1 LEEYHDKRNN
11 LMVLTPQEIIRDS
24 LSNFKEEQAKARREE
39 VRKFLD
45 YYSGS
50 LTDQYIEGYFKSDA
64 FQEIPHYNTNIVK
77 KFVNR
82 MSKIYTIGAK
92 RNVNDRY
99 EELTIVKNARMKQME
114 RMTRLLGTCATYVMY
129 NEIDQKFDYRPIYY
143 FEPYFG
149 DNPYQPEAIVY
160 PMMHGH
166 ADISDTDELMY
177 AYWDANMHMKF
188 DDNGNVLEEI
198 EHNLGILPFVFTHRE
213 EQLDSFFVEGASD
226 LVSANEHINITM
238 TEMQLGLRFQMFGQP
253 VVTGLISDNSNVRA
267 GSDEILTLP
276 EGSNYNI
283 VSPQGNVRDVIENIK
298 WQIELVALNNH
309 LFVTFA
315 QSGGE
320 VPSGISL
327 MIKDL
332 ERHEDFIDDKELYR
346 QYEKQFYK
354 VEHALS
360 QTNNLGL
367 PEPSQF
373 KVDFSEVEYPM
384 TTQDKIMLN
393 EYKLKHNL
401 TTQAQLLAE
410 ENKDLTI
417 SDAEKIIEDNSNT
430 NQPTVVVDENQS
442 PDKD

>member
-1 LEEYHDKRNN
+1 MIK
-11 LMVLTPQEIIRDS
+11 TPEEIIKDS
-24 LSNFKEEQAKARREE
+24 LTFFKKDQSRKRREE

-50 LTDQYIEGYFKSDA
+50 LTEQYIEDYFKSDA

-77 KFVNR
+77 KFINR

-92 RNVNDRY
+92 RNVSKKY
-99 EELTIVKNARMKQME
+99 EVLTEVKNARMKQME
-114 RMTRLLGTCATYVMY
+114 RMTRLLGTVATYVMY
-129 NEIDQKFDYRPIYY
+129 NEEKEQFDYRPIYY

-149 DNPYQPEAIVY
+149 DNVYQPESIVY

-166 ADISDTDELMY
+166 ADLSDTEELQY
-177 AYWDANMHMKF
+177 AYWDSEICVKF
-188 DDNGNVLEEI
+188 DENGNILKEVK
-198 EHNLGILPFVFTHRE
+198 HNLGVLPFVFTHRE

-226 LVSANEHINITM
+226 LVSANEHVNITM

-253 VVTGLISDNSNVRA
+253 VISGLISDNNQVRA

-276 EGSNYNI
+276 EGSSYDI
-283 VSPQGNVRDVIENIK
+283 VAPQGNVQAVIENIK

-332 ERHEDFIDDKELYR
+332 ERHEDFIDDIELYR
-346 QYEKQFYK
+346 QYEHSFYQI
-354 VEHALS
+354 EHAIS
-360 QTNNLGL
+360 EINSLGL
-367 PEPSQF
+367 PEPKRF

-401 TTQAQLLAE
+401 TTEAELLAD
-410 ENKDLTI
+410 ENKDI
-417 SDAEKIIEDNSNT
+417 SVEEAEKIIEENKEKNGARQVQPVVEPEVEEEDEDNS
-430 NQPTVVVDENQS
+430 QE
-442 PDKD
+442 

>member
-1 LEEYHDKRNN
+1 
-11 LMVLTPQEIIRDS
+11 MVFTPREIIQDS
-24 LSNFKEEQAKARREE
+24 LKNFKQEQAKARREE

-50 LTDQYIEGYFKSDA
+50 LTDQYIQPYFNTDA

-92 RNVNDRY
+92 RNVNDKY
-99 EELTIVKNARMKQME
+99 LELTSVKNARMKQME

-129 NEIDQKFDYRPIYY
+129 DEMEQRFEYRPIYY

-149 DNPYQPEAIVY
+149 DNPYKPEAIVY

-166 ADISDTDELMY
+166 ADLSDTSDLMY
-177 AYWDANMHMKF
+177 AYWDKEICLKF
-188 DDNGNVLEEI
+188 DENGNVLEEI
-198 EHNLGILPFVFTHRE
+198 KHNLGVLPFVFTHRE

-276 EGSNYNI
+276 EGSSYNI
-283 VSPQGNVRDVIENIK
+283 VSPEGNVRDVIENIK

-315 QSGGE
+315 QTGGE

-346 QYEKQFYK
+346 QYENEFYK
-354 VEHALS
+354 IEYALS
-360 QTNNLGL
+360 QTNSLGL
-367 PEPSQF
+367 PDPKQF

-393 EYKLKHNL
+393 EYRLKHNL
-401 TTQAQLLAE
+401 VTEAQILAE
-410 ENKDLTI
+410 ENKDL
-417 SDAEKIIEDNSNT
+417 SLDDARAIIEQNKQV
-430 NQPTVVVDENQS
+430 NQTLVVEDVQNRN
-442 PDKD
+442 

>member
-1 LEEYHDKRNN
+1 
-11 LMVLTPQEIIRDS
+11 MVLTPQEIIKDS
-24 LSNFKEEQAKARREE
+24 LTNFKEEQAKARREE

-99 EELTIVKNARMKQME
+99 VDLSSVKNARMKQME

-129 NEIDQKFDYRPIYY
+129 DEMEERFEYRPIYY

-149 DNPYQPEAIVY
+149 DNPYRPEAIVY

-166 ADISDTDELMY
+166 ADLSDTDDLMY
-177 AYWDANMHMKF
+177 AYWDGDRHIKF
-188 DDNGNVLEEI
+188 DDNGNIIEEI
-198 EHNLGILPFVFTHRE
+198 EHNLGILPFVFSHRE

-253 VVTGLISDNSNVRA
+253 VVTGLISDNANVRA

-276 EGSNYNI
+276 EGSNYDI
-283 VSPQGNVRDVIENIK
+283 VSPEGNVRDVIENIK

-346 QYEKQFYK
+346 QYEKDFYK
-354 VEHALS
+354 VEYALS

-401 TTQAQLLAE
+401 TTQAELLAD

-417 SDAEKIIEDNSNT
+417 EDAIQVIADNKSMNEIE
-430 NQPTVVVDENQS
+430 VVDEGDSQE
-442 PDKD
+442 

>member
-1 LEEYHDKRNN
+1 
-11 LMVLTPQEIIRDS
+11 MVLTAREIIQDS
-24 LSNFKEEQAKARREE
+24 LTHFKEEQAKARREE

-50 LTDQYIEGYFKSDA
+50 LTEQYIEGYFKSDA

-92 RNVNDRY
+92 RNVNDKY
-99 EELTIVKNARMKQME
+99 LELTSVKNARMKQME
-114 RMTRLLGTCATYVMY
+114 RMTRLLGSTATYVMY
-129 NEIDQKFDYRPIYY
+129 DEMEQRFEYRPIYY

-149 DNPYQPEAIVY
+149 DNPYRPEAIVY

-166 ADISDTDELMY
+166 ADLSDTDELMY
-177 AYWDANMHMKF
+177 AYWDSELHLKF
-188 DDNGNVLEEI
+188 NENGDILEEVQ
-198 EHNLGILPFVFTHRE
+198 HNLGVLPFVFTHRE

-253 VVTGLISDNSNVRA
+253 VVTGLISDNANVRA

-276 EGSNYNI
+276 EGSSYNI

-346 QYEKQFYK
+346 QYEKDFYK
-354 VEHALS
+354 VEYALS

-367 PEPSQF
+367 PEVSQF
-373 KVDFSEVEYPM
+373 NVDFSEVEYPM

-401 TTQAQLLAE
+401 TTEAQILAE

-417 SDAEKIIEDNSNT
+417 EDANRIIEENASI
-430 NQPTVVVDENQS
+430 NQPLVVEDANNRKE
-442 PDKD
+442 

>member
-1 LEEYHDKRNN
+1 
-11 LMVLTPQEIIRDS
+11 MVLTAKEIIQDS
-24 LSNFKEEQAKARREE
+24 LTNFKKEQSKARREE

-50 LTDQYIEGYFKSDA
+50 LTEQYIESFFKSDA

-77 KFVNR
+77 KFINR

-92 RNVNDRY
+92 RNVSKKY
-99 EELTIVKNARMKQME
+99 EDLTIVKNARMKQME
-114 RMTRLLGTCATYVMY
+114 RMTRLLGSCATYVMY
-129 NEIDQKFDYRPIYY
+129 DVMEEKFEYRPIYY

-149 DNPYQPEAIVY
+149 DNPYKPEAIVY

-166 ADISDTDELMY
+166 ADINDTDELMY
-177 AYWDANMHMKF
+177 AYWDSEIHMKF
-188 DDNGNVLEEI
+188 DENGNVLEEVQ
-198 EHNLGILPFVFTHRE
+198 HNLGVLPFVFTHRE

-253 VVTGLISDNSNVRA
+253 VVTGLISDNSNVRG

-276 EGSNYNI
+276 EGTNYDI
-283 VSPQGNVRDVIENIK
+283 VSPEGNVRDVIENIK

-346 QYEKQFYK
+346 QYEHDFYK
-354 VEHALS
+354 VEYALS
-360 QTNNLGL
+360 QMNSLGL
-367 PEPSQF
+367 PDPKKF

-401 TTQAQLLAE
+401 VTQPQLLAA
-410 ENKDLTI
+410 ENKDLSI
-417 SDAEKIIEDNSNT
+417 EDAQRIIEENKQVNLS
-430 NQPTVVVDENQS
+430 QVVVDES
-442 PDKD
+442 PSRDS

>member
-1 LEEYHDKRNN
+1 
-11 LMVLTPQEIIRDS
+11 MVLTAREIIQDS
-24 LSNFKEEQAKARREE
+24 LTHFKEEQAKARREE

-92 RNVNDRY
+92 RNVSDRY
-99 EELTIVKNARMKQME
+99 SDLTIVKNARMKQME

-129 NEIDQKFDYRPIYY
+129 DEEEQRFEYRPIYY

-149 DNPYQPEAIVY
+149 NNPYKPESIVY
-160 PMMHGH
+160 PMMQGH
-166 ADISDTDELMY
+166 ADISDTEELMY
-177 AYWDANMHMKF
+177 AYWDKEIHIKF
-188 DDNGNVLEEI
+188 NENGDILEEI
-198 EHNLGILPFVFTHRE
+198 QHNLGVLPFVFSHRE

-276 EGSNYNI
+276 EGSSYNI
-283 VSPQGNVRDVIENIK
+283 VSPEGNVRDVIENIK

-346 QYEKQFYK
+346 QYEKDFYK
-354 VEHALS
+354 VEYALS

-410 ENKDLTI
+410 ENKDLSIT
-417 SDAEKIIEDNSNT
+417 DAEQIIEANKSKNELEI
-430 NQPTVVVDENQS
+430 VDEAENRNA
-442 PDKD
+442 D

>member
-1 LEEYHDKRNN
+1 
-11 LMVLTPQEIIRDS
+11 MVLTAKEIIQDS
-24 LSNFKEEQAKARREE
+24 LTNFKEEQAKARREE

-92 RNVNDRY
+92 RNVSDRY
-99 EELTIVKNARMKQME
+99 EQLTSVKNARMKQME
-114 RMTRLLGTCATYVMY
+114 RMTRLLGTTATYVMY
-129 NEIDQKFDYRPIYY
+129 DEEQERFEYRPIYY

-149 DNPYQPEAIVY
+149 DNPYKPEAIVY

-166 ADISDTDELMY
+166 ADISDTNDLMY
-177 AYWDANMHMKF
+177 AYWDKEIHIKF

-198 EHNLGILPFVFTHRE
+198 QHNLGVLPFVFTHRE

-253 VVTGLISDNSNVRA
+253 VVTGLISDNANVRA

-276 EGSNYNI
+276 EGSNYQI
-283 VSPQGNVRDVIENIK
+283 VSPEGNVRDVIENIK

-346 QYEKQFYK
+346 QYENDFYK
-354 VEHALS
+354 VEYALS
-360 QTNNLGL
+360 QMNSLGL
-367 PEPSQF
+367 PEITQF

-401 TTQAQLLAE
+401 TTQAQLLAD
-410 ENKDLTI
+410 ENKDL
-417 SDAEKIIEDNSNT
+417 SVEDAAKVIESNMQI
-430 NQPTVVVDENQS
+430 NQPIMVADEDTNKS
-442 PDKD
+442 

>member
-1 LEEYHDKRNN
+1 
-11 LMVLTPQEIIRDS
+11 MVLTAKEIIQDS
-24 LSNFKEEQAKARREE
+24 LTNFKEEQAKARREE
-39 VRKFLD
+39 VIKFLD

-92 RNVNDRY
+92 RNVSDKY
-99 EELTIVKNARMKQME
+99 DELTTVKNARMKQME
-114 RMTRLLGTCATYVMY
+114 RMTRLLGTTATYVMY
-129 NEIDQKFDYRPIYY
+129 DEEQQRFEYRPIYY

-149 DNPYQPEAIVY
+149 DNPYRPEAIVY

-166 ADISDTDELMY
+166 ADISDTNDLMY
-177 AYWDANMHMKF
+177 AYWDKEIHIKF
-188 DDNGNVLEEI
+188 DENSNIIEEV
-198 EHNLGILPFVFTHRE
+198 EHNLGVLPFVFTHRE

-253 VVTGLISDNSNVRA
+253 VVTGLVSDNANVRA

-346 QYEKQFYK
+346 QYENNFYK
-354 VEHALS
+354 VEYALS
-360 QTNNLGL
+360 QMNNLGL
-367 PEPSQF
+367 PEISEF

-417 SDAEKIIEDNSNT
+417 NDAIQVIADNQSM
-430 NQPTVVVDENQS
+430 NQPVEVNNENQDES
-442 PDKD
+442 

>member
-1 LEEYHDKRNN
+1 
-11 LMVLTPQEIIRDS
+11 MVLTAREIIQDS
-24 LSNFKEEQAKARREE
+24 LTNFKEEQAKARREE

-50 LTDQYIEGYFKSDA
+50 LTEQYIEGYFKSDA

-92 RNVNDRY
+92 RNVSDRY
-99 EELTIVKNARMKQME
+99 LDLTSVKNARMKQME
-114 RMTRLLGTCATYVMY
+114 RMTRLLGSTATYVMY
-129 NEIDQKFDYRPIYY
+129 DELEERFEYRPIYY

-149 DNPYQPEAIVY
+149 DNPYRPEAIVY

-166 ADISDTDELMY
+166 ADLSDTDELMY
-177 AYWDANMHMKF
+177 AYWDSELHLKF
-188 DDNGNVLEEI
+188 NENGDILEEVQ
-198 EHNLGILPFVFTHRE
+198 HNLGVLPFVFTHRE

-283 VSPQGNVRDVIENIK
+283 VSPEGRVLDVIENIK

-346 QYEKQFYK
+346 QYEKDFYR
-354 VEHALS
+354 VEYALS
-360 QTNNLGL
+360 QINNLGL
-367 PEPSQF
+367 PEVSQF

-410 ENKDLTI
+410 ENKDL
-417 SDAEKIIEDNSNT
+417 SVEDARQIIEANKSINGAE
-430 NQPTVVVDENQS
+430 VVNESETTTED
-442 PDKD
+442 

>member
-1 LEEYHDKRNN
+1 
-11 LMVLTPQEIIRDS
+11 MVLTAQEIIQDS
-24 LSNFKEEQAKARREE
+24 LTNFKEEQAKARRQE

-64 FQEIPHYNTNIVK
+64 FQEIPHYNTIIVT

-92 RNVNDRY
+92 RNVSDSY
-99 EELTIVKNARMKQME
+99 SDLTVVKNARMKQME

-129 NEIDQKFDYRPIYY
+129 DEMEERFEYRPIYY

-149 DNPYQPEAIVY
+149 DNPYKPEAIVY

-166 ADISDTDELMY
+166 ADLSDTKELMY
-177 AYWDANMHMKF
+177 AYWDKDTHIKF
-188 DDNGNVLEEI
+188 DDNGNILEEI
-198 EHNLGILPFVFTHRE
+198 VHNLGVLPFVFTHRE

-253 VVTGLISDNSNVRA
+253 VVTGLISDNANVRA

-276 EGSNYNI
+276 EGSTYNI
-283 VSPQGNVRDVIENIK
+283 VSPEGNVEAVIENIK

-346 QYEKQFYK
+346 QYEKEFYK
-354 VEHALS
+354 VEYALS

-367 PEPSQF
+367 PEVSQF

-410 ENKDLTI
+410 ENKDLSI
-417 SDAEKIIEDNSNT
+417 DDAEQIIEANKSINEVEIVDDN
-430 NQPTVVVDENQS
+430 PTRD
-442 PDKD
+442 

>member
-1 LEEYHDKRNN
+1 
-11 LMVLTPQEIIRDS
+11 MVLTAKEIIQDS
-24 LSNFKEEQAKARREE
+24 LTNFKKEQSKARREE

-50 LTDQYIEGYFKSDA
+50 LTEQYIESFFKSDA

-77 KFVNR
+77 KFINR

-92 RNVNDRY
+92 RNVSKKY
-99 EELTIVKNARMKQME
+99 EDLTIVKNARMKQME
-114 RMTRLLGTCATYVMY
+114 RMTRLLGSCATYVMY
-129 NEIDQKFDYRPIYY
+129 DVMEEKFEYRPIYY

-149 DNPYQPEAIVY
+149 DNPYKPEAIVY

-166 ADISDTDELMY
+166 ADINDTDELMY
-177 AYWDANMHMKF
+177 AYWDSEIHMKF
-188 DDNGNVLEEI
+188 DENGNVLEEVQ
-198 EHNLGILPFVFTHRE
+198 HNLGVLPFVFTHRE

-253 VVTGLISDNSNVRA
+253 VVTGIISDNSNVRG

-276 EGSNYNI
+276 EGTNYDI
-283 VSPQGNVRDVIENIK
+283 VSPEGNVRDVIENIK

-346 QYEKQFYK
+346 QYEHDFYK
-354 VEHALS
+354 VEYALS
-360 QTNNLGL
+360 EMNSLGL
-367 PEPSQF
+367 PDPKRF

-401 TTQAQLLAE
+401 VTQPQLLAA
-410 ENKDLTI
+410 ENKDLSI
-417 SDAEKIIEDNSNT
+417 EDAQRIIEENKQVNLS
-430 NQPTVVVDENQS
+430 QVVVDES
-442 PDKD
+442 PSRDS

>member
-1 LEEYHDKRNN
+1 
-11 LMVLTPQEIIRDS
+11 MVLTAREIIQDS
-24 LSNFKEEQAKARREE
+24 LTNFKEEQAKARREE

-50 LTDQYIEGYFKSDA
+50 LTEQYIENYFKSDA

-92 RNVNDRY
+92 RNVNAKYDD
-99 EELTIVKNARMKQME
+99 LTSVKNARMKQME
-114 RMTRLLGTCATYVMY
+114 RMTRLLGSTATYVMFDTVD
-129 NEIDQKFDYRPIYY
+129 EKFDYRPIYY

-149 DNPYQPEAIVY
+149 DNPYKPEAIVY

-166 ADISDTDELMY
+166 ADLSDTDELMY
-177 AYWDANMHMKF
+177 AYWDKDTHIKF
-188 DDNGNVLEEI
+188 DDNGNILEEI
-198 EHNLGILPFVFTHRE
+198 EHNLGVLPFVFSHRE

-253 VVTGLISDNSNVRA
+253 VVTGIISDNSNVRG

-276 EGSNYNI
+276 EGTNYDI
-283 VSPQGNVRDVIENIK
+283 VSPEGNVRDVIENIK
-298 WQIELVALNNH
+298 WQIELVAQNNH

-346 QYEKQFYK
+346 QYEHDFYR
-354 VEHALS
+354 VEYALS
-360 QTNNLGL
+360 EMNSLGL
-367 PEPSQF
+367 PDPKRF

-401 TTQAQLLAE
+401 VTQPQLLAA
-410 ENKDLTI
+410 ENKDLSI
-417 SDAEKIIEDNSNT
+417 EDASRIIEENKQVNLE
-430 NQPTVVVDENQS
+430 QVVVDES
-442 PDKD
+442 PSRDSQ

>member
-1 LEEYHDKRNN
+1 
-11 LMVLTPQEIIRDS
+11 MVLTAREIIQDS
-24 LSNFKEEQAKARREE
+24 LTNFKEEQAKARREE

-50 LTDQYIEGYFKSDA
+50 LTEQYIEGYFKSDA

-92 RNVNDRY
+92 RNVSDRY
-99 EELTIVKNARMKQME
+99 SDLTSVKNARMKQME
-114 RMTRLLGTCATYVMY
+114 RMTRLLGSTATYVMY
-129 NEIDQKFDYRPIYY
+129 DELEERFEYRPIYY

-149 DNPYQPEAIVY
+149 DNPYRPEAIVY

-166 ADISDTDELMY
+166 ADLSDTDELMY
-177 AYWDANMHMKF
+177 AYWDSELHLKF
-188 DDNGNVLEEI
+188 NENGDILEEVQ
-198 EHNLGILPFVFTHRE
+198 HNLGVLPFVFTHRE

-346 QYEKQFYK
+346 QYEKDFYR
-354 VEHALS
+354 VEYALS
-360 QTNNLGL
+360 QINNLGL
-367 PEPSQF
+367 PEVSQF

-401 TTQAQLLAE
+401 TTEAQLLAE
-410 ENKDLTI
+410 DNKDL
-417 SDAEKIIEDNSNT
+417 SVDDAKQIIEENKSVNQTLVVEDESNS
-430 NQPTVVVDENQS
+430 QE
-442 PDKD
+442 

>member
-1 LEEYHDKRNN
+1 
-11 LMVLTPQEIIRDS
+11 MVLTAREIIQDS
-24 LSNFKEEQAKARREE
+24 LTNFKEEQAKARREE

-50 LTDQYIEGYFKSDA
+50 LTEQYIEGYFKSDA

-92 RNVNDRY
+92 RNVSDRY

-177 AYWDANMHMKF
+177 AYWDRNMHMKF
-188 DDNGNVLEEI
+188 DDNGNILEEI
-198 EHNLGILPFVFTHRE
+198 EHNLGVLPFVFTHRE

-346 QYEKQFYK
+346 QYEKEFYK
-354 VEHALS
+354 VEYALS
-360 QTNNLGL
+360 QTNSLGL
-367 PEPSQF
+367 PDPKQF

-393 EYKLKHNL
+393 EYKLKYNL

-410 ENKDLTI
+410 ENKDLSI
-417 SDAEKIIEDNSNT
+417 KDAERIIEDNANR
-430 NQPTVVVDENQS
+430 NQPTVVEFE
-442 PDKD
+442 K

>member
-1 LEEYHDKRNN
+1 
-11 LMVLTPQEIIRDS
+11 MILTPEEIIKNS
-24 LSNFKEEQAKARREE
+24 LSNFKKEQSKARREE
-39 VRKFLD
+39 VRKSLD

-50 LTDQYIEGYFKSDA
+50 LTEQYIEPYFKSDA

-77 KFVNR
+77 KFINR

-92 RNVNDRY
+92 RNVSKKY
-99 EELTIVKNARMKQME
+99 EELTEVKNARMKQME
-114 RMTRLLGTCATYVMY
+114 RMTRLLGTCATYVMF
-129 NEIDQKFDYRPIYY
+129 NEEKQEFDYRPIYY

-149 DNPYQPEAIVY
+149 DNVYKPEAIVY

-166 ADISDTDELMY
+166 ADISDTQELQY
-177 AYWDANMHMKF
+177 AYWDSQICVKF
-188 DDNGNVLEEI
+188 DENGNILEEVK
-198 EHNLGILPFVFTHRE
+198 HNLGILPFVFTHRE

-226 LVSANEHINITM
+226 LVSANEHVNITM

-253 VVTGLISDNSNVRA
+253 VISGLITDNNQVRV
-267 GSDEILTLP
+267 GSDEILSLP
-276 EGSNYNI
+276 EGSSYNI
-283 VSPQGNVRDVIENIK
+283 VSPQGSVESVIENIK

-332 ERHEDFIDDKELYR
+332 ERHEDFIDDKEIYR
-346 QYEKQFYK
+346 QYEHDFYK
-354 VEHALS
+354 VEYAIS
-360 QTNNLGL
+360 QFNDLGL
-367 PEPSQF
+367 PDPKRF

-401 TTQAQLLAE
+401 VTEAQLLAE
-410 ENKDLTI
+410 ENKDI
-417 SDAEKIIEDNSNT
+417 SVEEAEKIIEENKEKNGSRQVQQPINPLQEVEEDEDNSK
-430 NQPTVVVDENQS
+430 E
-442 PDKD
+442 

>member
-1 LEEYHDKRNN
+1 
-11 LMVLTPQEIIRDS
+11 MVLTAREIIQDS
-24 LSNFKEEQAKARREE
+24 LTNFKEEQAKARREE

-50 LTDQYIEGYFKSDA
+50 LTEQYIEGYFKSDA

-99 EELTIVKNARMKQME
+99 LDLTVVKNARMKQME

-129 NEIDQKFDYRPIYY
+129 DEVEQRFEYRPIYY

-149 DNPYQPEAIVY
+149 DNPYRPEAIVY

-166 ADISDTDELMY
+166 ADLSDTTELMY
-177 AYWDANMHMKF
+177 AYWDKDTHMKF
-188 DDNGNVLEEI
+188 DDNGNILEEI
-198 EHNLGILPFVFTHRE
+198 EHNLGVLPFVFTHRE

-253 VVTGLISDNSNVRA
+253 VVTGLISDNANVRA

-276 EGSNYNI
+276 EGSTYDI
-283 VSPQGNVRDVIENIK
+283 VSPEGNVEAVIENIK

-346 QYEKQFYK
+346 QYEKDFYR
-354 VEHALS
+354 VEYALS
-360 QTNNLGL
+360 QVNNLGL
-367 PEPSQF
+367 PEVSQF
-373 KVDFSEVEYPM
+373 KVDFAEVEYPM

-401 TTQAQLLAE
+401 TTEAQLLAE
-410 ENKDLTI
+410 ENKDL
-417 SDAEKIIEDNSNT
+417 SVDDATQIIEENKSVNQTLVVEDESNS
-430 NQPTVVVDENQS
+430 QE
-442 PDKD
+442 

>member
-1 LEEYHDKRNN
+1 
-11 LMVLTPQEIIRDS
+11 MVLTPQEIIKDS
-24 LSNFKEEQAKARREE
+24 LTNFKEEQAKARREE

-92 RNVNDRY
+92 RNVNDKY
-99 EELTIVKNARMKQME
+99 VDLSSVKNARMKQME

-129 NEIDQKFDYRPIYY
+129 DEMEERFEYRPIYY

-149 DNPYQPEAIVY
+149 DNPYKPQAIVY

-166 ADISDTDELMY
+166 ADLSDTNDLMY
-177 AYWDANMHMKF
+177 AYWDSEIHMKF
-188 DDNGNVLEEI
+188 DDNGNIIEEI
-198 EHNLGILPFVFTHRE
+198 QHNLGVLPFVFTHRE

-253 VVTGLISDNSNVRA
+253 VVTGLISDNANVRA

-276 EGSNYNI
+276 EGSNYDI
-283 VSPQGNVRDVIENIK
+283 VCPEGNVRDVIENIK

-346 QYEKQFYK
+346 QYEKDFYK
-354 VEHALS
+354 VEYALS

-401 TTQAQLLAE
+401 TTQAELLAD

-417 SDAEKIIEDNSNT
+417 EDAIQVIADNKSMNEIE
-430 NQPTVVVDENQS
+430 VVDEGDSQE
-442 PDKD
+442 

>member
-1 LEEYHDKRNN
+1 
-11 LMVLTPQEIIRDS
+11 MVLTAREIIQDS
-24 LSNFKEEQAKARREE
+24 LTHFKEEQAKARREE

-50 LTDQYIEGYFKSDA
+50 LTEQYIEGYFKSDA

-92 RNVNDRY
+92 RNVNDKY
-99 EELTIVKNARMKQME
+99 LELTSVKNARMKQME
-114 RMTRLLGTCATYVMY
+114 RMTRLLGSTATYVMY
-129 NEIDQKFDYRPIYY
+129 DEMEQRFEYRPIYY

-149 DNPYQPEAIVY
+149 DNPYKPEAIVY

-166 ADISDTDELMY
+166 ADLSDTNELMY
-177 AYWDANMHMKF
+177 AYWDSELHLKF
-188 DDNGNVLEEI
+188 NENGDILEEVQ
-198 EHNLGILPFVFTHRE
+198 HNLGVLPFVFTHRE

-276 EGSNYNI
+276 EGSTYDI
-283 VSPQGNVRDVIENIK
+283 VSPEGNVEAVIENIK

-346 QYEKQFYK
+346 QYEKDFYK
-354 VEHALS
+354 VEYALS
-360 QTNNLGL
+360 QINNLGL
-367 PEPSQF
+367 PEVSQF

-384 TTQDKIMLN
+384 TPQDKIMLN

-410 ENKDLTI
+410 ENKDLTVA
-417 SDAEKIIEDNSNT
+417 DAEQIIAANKLVNEVEVVEDDS
-430 NQPTVVVDENQS
+430 QDSDES
-442 PDKD
+442 

>member
-1 LEEYHDKRNN
+1 
-11 LMVLTPQEIIRDS
+11 MVLTAREIIQDS
-24 LSNFKEEQAKARREE
+24 LTHFKEEQAKARREE

-50 LTDQYIEGYFKSDA
+50 LTEQYIEGYFKSDA

-92 RNVNDRY
+92 RNVNDKY
-99 EELTIVKNARMKQME
+99 LELTSVKNARMKQME
-114 RMTRLLGTCATYVMY
+114 RMTRLLGSTATYVMY
-129 NEIDQKFDYRPIYY
+129 DEMEQRFEYRPIYY

-149 DNPYQPEAIVY
+149 DNPYRPEAIVY

-166 ADISDTDELMY
+166 ADLSDTDELMY
-177 AYWDANMHMKF
+177 AYWDSELHLKF
-188 DDNGNVLEEI
+188 NENGDILEEVQ
-198 EHNLGILPFVFTHRE
+198 HNLGVLPFVFTHRE

-253 VVTGLISDNSNVRA
+253 VVTGLISDNANVRA

-276 EGSNYNI
+276 EGSSYNI

-346 QYEKQFYK
+346 QYEKDFYR
-354 VEHALS
+354 VEYALS

-367 PEPSQF
+367 PEVSQF
-373 KVDFSEVEYPM
+373 NVDFSEVEYPM

-401 TTQAQLLAE
+401 TTEAQILAE

-417 SDAEKIIEDNSNT
+417 EDANRIIEENASI
-430 NQPTVVVDENQS
+430 NQPLVVEDANNRKE
-442 PDKD
+442 

>member
-1 LEEYHDKRNN
+1 
-11 LMVLTPQEIIRDS
+11 MILTPEEIIKNS
-24 LSNFKEEQAKARREE
+24 LSNFKKEQSKARREE
-39 VRKFLD
+39 VRKSLD

-50 LTDQYIEGYFKSDA
+50 LTEQYIEPYFKSDA

-77 KFVNR
+77 KFINR

-92 RNVNDRY
+92 RNVSKKY
-99 EELTIVKNARMKQME
+99 EELTEVKNARMKQME
-114 RMTRLLGTCATYVMY
+114 RMTRLLGTCATYVMF
-129 NEIDQKFDYRPIYY
+129 NEEKQEFDYRPIYY

-149 DNPYQPEAIVY
+149 DNVYKPEAIVY

-166 ADISDTDELMY
+166 ADISDTQELQY
-177 AYWDANMHMKF
+177 AYWDSQICVKF
-188 DDNGNVLEEI
+188 DENGNILEEVN
-198 EHNLGILPFVFTHRE
+198 HNLGILPFVFTHRE

-226 LVSANEHINITM
+226 LVSANEHVNITM

-253 VVTGLISDNSNVRA
+253 VISGLITDNNQVRV
-267 GSDEILTLP
+267 GSDEILSLP
-276 EGSNYNI
+276 EGSSYNI
-283 VSPQGNVRDVIENIK
+283 VSPQGSVESVIENIK

-332 ERHEDFIDDKELYR
+332 ERHEDFIDDKEIYR
-346 QYEKQFYK
+346 QYEHDFYK
-354 VEHALS
+354 VEYAIS
-360 QTNNLGL
+360 QFNDLGL
-367 PEPSQF
+367 PDPKRF

-401 TTQAQLLAE
+401 VTEAQLLAE
-410 ENKDLTI
+410 ENKDI
-417 SDAEKIIEDNSNT
+417 SVEEAEKIIEENKEKNGSRQVQQPINPLQEVEEDEDNSK
-430 NQPTVVVDENQS
+430 E
-442 PDKD
+442 

>member
-1 LEEYHDKRNN
+1 
-11 LMVLTPQEIIRDS
+11 MVLTPQEIIKDS
-24 LSNFKEEQAKARREE
+24 LTNFKEEQAKARREE

-92 RNVNDRY
+92 RNVNDKY
-99 EELTIVKNARMKQME
+99 VELSSVKNARMKQME

-129 NEIDQKFDYRPIYY
+129 DEMEERFEYRPIYY

-149 DNPYQPEAIVY
+149 DNPYRPQAIVY

-166 ADISDTDELMY
+166 ADLSDTDDLMY
-177 AYWDANMHMKF
+177 AYWDSELHIKF
-188 DDNGNVLEEI
+188 DDNGNIIEEI
-198 EHNLGILPFVFTHRE
+198 QHNLGVLPFVFSHRE

-253 VVTGLISDNSNVRA
+253 VVTGLISDNANVRA

-276 EGSNYNI
+276 EGSNYDI
-283 VSPQGNVRDVIENIK
+283 VSPEGNVRDVIENIK

-346 QYEKQFYK
+346 QYEKDFYK
-354 VEHALS
+354 VEYALS

-401 TTQAQLLAE
+401 TTQAELLAD
-410 ENKDLTI
+410 ENRDLTI
-417 SDAEKIIEDNSNT
+417 EDAIQVIADNKSMNEVEIVEDDSQ
-430 NQPTVVVDENQS
+430 NQQQS
-442 PDKD
+442 

>member
-1 LEEYHDKRNN
+1 
-11 LMVLTPQEIIRDS
+11 MVLTAREIIQDS
-24 LSNFKEEQAKARREE
+24 LTHFKEEQAKARREE

-50 LTDQYIEGYFKSDA
+50 LTEQYIEGYFKSDA

-99 EELTIVKNARMKQME
+99 LDLTVVKNARMKQME
-114 RMTRLLGTCATYVMY
+114 RMTRLLGSTATYVMY
-129 NEIDQKFDYRPIYY
+129 DELEERFEYRPIYY

-149 DNPYQPEAIVY
+149 DNPYKPEAIVY

-166 ADISDTDELMY
+166 ADLSDTDELMY
-177 AYWDANMHMKF
+177 AYWDSELHLKF
-188 DDNGNVLEEI
+188 NENGDILEEVQ
-198 EHNLGILPFVFTHRE
+198 HNLGVLPFVFTHRE

-253 VVTGLISDNSNVRA
+253 VVTGLISDNANVRA

-346 QYEKQFYK
+346 QYEKEFYK
-354 VEHALS
+354 VEYALS
-360 QTNNLGL
+360 QVNNLGL
-367 PEPSQF
+367 PEVSQF
-373 KVDFSEVEYPM
+373 GVDFAEVEYPM

-401 TTQAQLLAE
+401 TTEAKILAE

-417 SDAEKIIEDNSNT
+417 EDANRIIEENASI
-430 NQPTVVVDENQS
+430 NQPLVVEDANNRKE
-442 PDKD
+442 

>member
-1 LEEYHDKRNN
+1 
-11 LMVLTPQEIIRDS
+11 MVLTAREIIQDS
-24 LSNFKEEQAKARREE
+24 LTNFKEEQAKARREE
-39 VRKFLD
+39 VRKSLD

-50 LTDQYIEGYFKSDA
+50 LTEQYIEGYFKSDA

-82 MSKIYTIGAK
+82 MSSIYTIGAK
-92 RNVNDRY
+92 RNVNDKY
-99 EELTIVKNARMKQME
+99 IDLTVVKNARMKQME
-114 RMTRLLGTCATYVMY
+114 RMTRLLGSTATYVMY
-129 NEIDQKFDYRPIYY
+129 DEIEQRFDYRPIYY

-149 DNPYQPEAIVY
+149 DNPYKPEAIVY

-166 ADISDTDELMY
+166 ADLSDTNELMY
-177 AYWDANMHMKF
+177 AYWDSELHLKF
-188 DDNGNVLEEI
+188 NENGDILEEVQ
-198 EHNLGILPFVFTHRE
+198 HNLGVLPFVFTHRE

-253 VVTGLISDNSNVRA
+253 VVTGIISDNANVRA

-276 EGSNYNI
+276 EGSTYDI
-283 VSPQGNVRDVIENIK
+283 VSPEGNVEAVIENIK

-332 ERHEDFIDDKELYR
+332 ERHEDFMDDKELYR
-346 QYEKQFYK
+346 QYEKEFYK
-354 VEHALS
+354 VEYALS

-367 PEPSQF
+367 PEPSNF
-373 KVDFSEVEYPM
+373 KVDFAEVEYPM

-401 TTQAQLLAE
+401 TTQAELLAE
-410 ENKDLTI
+410 ENKDL
-417 SDAEKIIEDNSNT
+417 SIEDARRIIQENKSINET
-430 NQPTVVVDENQS
+430 EVVEDDSQDSDES
-442 PDKD
+442 

>member
-1 LEEYHDKRNN
+1 
-11 LMVLTPQEIIRDS
+11 MVLTAREIIQDS
-24 LSNFKEEQAKARREE
+24 LTNFKEEQAKARREE
-39 VRKFLD
+39 VRKSLD

-50 LTDQYIEGYFKSDA
+50 LTEQYIEGYFKSDA

-82 MSKIYTIGAK
+82 MSSIYTIGAK
-92 RNVNDRY
+92 RNVNDKY
-99 EELTIVKNARMKQME
+99 IDLTVVKNARMKQME
-114 RMTRLLGTCATYVMY
+114 RMTRLLGSTATYVMY
-129 NEIDQKFDYRPIYY
+129 DEVEQRFDYRPIYY

-149 DNPYQPEAIVY
+149 DNPYRPEAIVY

-166 ADISDTDELMY
+166 ADLSDTNELMY
-177 AYWDANMHMKF
+177 AYWDSELHLKF
-188 DDNGNVLEEI
+188 NENGDILEEVQ
-198 EHNLGILPFVFTHRE
+198 HNLGVLPFVFTHRE

-253 VVTGLISDNSNVRA
+253 VVTGIISDNSNVRA

-283 VSPQGNVRDVIENIK
+283 VSPEGRVLDVIENIK

-332 ERHEDFIDDKELYR
+332 ERHEDFMDDKELYR
-346 QYEKQFYK
+346 QYEKEFYK
-354 VEHALS
+354 VEYALS

-367 PEPSQF
+367 PEPSNF
-373 KVDFSEVEYPM
+373 KVDFAEVEYPM

-401 TTQAQLLAE
+401 TTQAELLAE
-410 ENKDLTI
+410 ENKDL
-417 SDAEKIIEDNSNT
+417 SIEDARRIIQENKSINEAE
-430 NQPTVVVDENQS
+430 VIDESDTRSQG
-442 PDKD
+442 

>member
-1 LEEYHDKRNN
+1 LEEYHDKRNT
-11 LMVLTPQEIIRDS
+11 LMVLTAREIIQDS
-24 LSNFKEEQAKARREE
+24 LTHFKEEQAKARRAE

-50 LTDQYIEGYFKSDA
+50 LTDQYIEDYFKSDA

-92 RNVNDRY
+92 RNVNEKY
-99 EELTIVKNARMKQME
+99 LELSSVKNARMKQME

-129 NEIDQKFDYRPIYY
+129 DEEEQRFEYRPIYY

-149 DNPYQPEAIVY
+149 DNPYKPESIVY

-166 ADISDTDELMY
+166 ADLSDTDELMY
-177 AYWDANMHMKF
+177 AYWDKDTHIKF
-188 DDNGNVLEEI
+188 DENGNILEEVQ
-198 EHNLGILPFVFTHRE
+198 HNLGILPFVFTHRE

-253 VVTGLISDNSNVRA
+253 VVTGLISDNANVRA

-283 VSPQGNVRDVIENIK
+283 VSPEGNVRDVIENIK

-346 QYEKQFYK
+346 QYEKDFYK
-354 VEHALS
+354 VEYALS

-367 PEPSQF
+367 PEVSQF

-401 TTQAQLLAE
+401 TTQAQLLAD
-410 ENKDLTI
+410 ENKDLSI
-417 SDAEKIIEDNSNT
+417 ADAEQIIEANKSKNELEI
-430 NQPTVVVDENQS
+430 VDEAENRNA
-442 PDKD
+442 D

>member
-1 LEEYHDKRNN
+1 
-11 LMVLTPQEIIRDS
+11 MVLTPQEIIRDS

>member
-1 LEEYHDKRNN
+1 
-11 LMVLTPQEIIRDS
+11 MVLTPQEIIKDS
-24 LSNFKEEQAKARREE
+24 LTNFKEEQAKARREE

-92 RNVNDRY
+92 RNVNDKY
-99 EELTIVKNARMKQME
+99 VELSSVKNARMKQME

-129 NEIDQKFDYRPIYY
+129 DEMEERFEYRPIYY

-149 DNPYQPEAIVY
+149 DNPYRPQAIVY

-166 ADISDTDELMY
+166 ADLSDTDDLMY
-177 AYWDANMHMKF
+177 AYWDSELHIKF
-188 DDNGNVLEEI
+188 DDNGNIIEEI
-198 EHNLGILPFVFTHRE
+198 QHNLGVLPFVFSHRE

-253 VVTGLISDNSNVRA
+253 VVTGLISDNANVRA

-276 EGSNYNI
+276 EGSNYDI
-283 VSPQGNVRDVIENIK
+283 VSPEGNVRDVIENIK

-346 QYEKQFYK
+346 QYEKDFYK
-354 VEHALS
+354 VEYALS
-360 QTNNLGL
+360 EINSLGL
-367 PEPSQF
+367 PKPSGF

-401 TTQAQLLAE
+401 TTQAELLAD
-410 ENKDLTI
+410 ENRDLTI
-417 SDAEKIIEDNSNT
+417 EDAIQVIADNKSMNEVEIVEDDS
-430 NQPTVVVDENQS
+430 QDQQQS
-442 PDKD
+442 

>member
-1 LEEYHDKRNN
+1 
-11 LMVLTPQEIIRDS
+11 MVLTAKEIIQDS
-24 LSNFKEEQAKARREE
+24 LTHFKEEQAKARREE

-99 EELTIVKNARMKQME
+99 DNLTSVKNARMKQME

-129 NEIDQKFDYRPIYY
+129 DEMEERFEYRPIYY

-149 DNPYQPEAIVY
+149 DNPYRPQAIVY

-166 ADISDTDELMY
+166 ADLSDTDDLMY
-177 AYWDANMHMKF
+177 AYWDSELHIKF
-188 DDNGNVLEEI
+188 DENGNVLEEI
-198 EHNLGILPFVFTHRE
+198 EHNLGILPFVFSHRE

-253 VVTGLISDNSNVRA
+253 VVTGLVSDNANVRA

-283 VSPQGNVRDVIENIK
+283 VSPEGNVRDVIENIK

-346 QYEKQFYK
+346 QYEKEFYK
-354 VEHALS
+354 VEYALS
-360 QTNNLGL
+360 ETNNLGL
-367 PEPSQF
+367 PEVSQF

-401 TTQAQLLAE
+401 TTQAHLLAD

-417 SDAEKIIEDNSNT
+417 EDAQKVIEENAQV
-430 NQPTVVVDENQS
+430 NQPVEVQDENNS
-442 PDKD
+442 PD

>member
-1 LEEYHDKRNN
+1 LEEYHDKRNT
-11 LMVLTPQEIIRDS
+11 LMVLTAREIIQDS
-24 LSNFKEEQAKARREE
+24 LTHFKEEQAKARREE

-92 RNVNDRY
+92 RNVSDRY
-99 EELTIVKNARMKQME
+99 SDLTIVKNARMKQME

-129 NEIDQKFDYRPIYY
+129 DEMEERFEYRPIYY

-149 DNPYQPEAIVY
+149 DNPYKPESIVY
-160 PMMHGH
+160 PMMQGH
-166 ADISDTDELMY
+166 ADISDTEELMY
-177 AYWDANMHMKF
+177 AYWDKEIHIKF
-188 DDNGNVLEEI
+188 NENGDILEEI
-198 EHNLGILPFVFTHRE
+198 QHNLGVLPFVFTHRE

-226 LVSANEHINITM
+226 LISANEHINITM

-276 EGSNYNI
+276 EGSSYNI
-283 VSPQGNVRDVIENIK
+283 VSPEGNVEAVIENIK

-346 QYEKQFYK
+346 QYEKEFYK
-354 VEHALS
+354 VEYALS
-360 QTNNLGL
+360 QNNNLGL
-367 PEPSQF
+367 PEVSQF

-401 TTQAQLLAE
+401 TTQAQLLAD

-417 SDAEKIIEDNSNT
+417 SDAQQIIEENKSI
-430 NQPTVVVDENQS
+430 NQVEIVEDEADTEDQN
-442 PDKD
+442 

>member
-1 LEEYHDKRNN
+1 
-11 LMVLTPQEIIRDS
+11 MVLTAREIIQDS
-24 LSNFKEEQAKARREE
+24 LTHFKEEQAKARREE

-50 LTDQYIEGYFKSDA
+50 LTEQYIEGYFKSDA

-92 RNVNDRY
+92 RNVNDKY
-99 EELTIVKNARMKQME
+99 LELTSVKNARMKQME
-114 RMTRLLGTCATYVMY
+114 RMTRLLGSTATYVMY
-129 NEIDQKFDYRPIYY
+129 DELEERFEYRPIYY

-149 DNPYQPEAIVY
+149 DNPYKPEAIVY

-166 ADISDTDELMY
+166 ADLSDTNELMY
-177 AYWDANMHMKF
+177 AYWDSELHLKF
-188 DDNGNVLEEI
+188 NENGDILEEVQ
-198 EHNLGILPFVFTHRE
+198 HNLGVLPFVFTHRE

-276 EGSNYNI
+276 EGSSYNI
-283 VSPQGNVRDVIENIK
+283 VSPEGRVLDVIETIK

-346 QYEKQFYK
+346 QYEKDFYR
-354 VEHALS
+354 VEYALS
-360 QTNNLGL
+360 QINNLGL
-367 PEPSQF
+367 PEVSQF
-373 KVDFSEVEYPM
+373 NVDFSEVEYPM

-401 TTQAQLLAE
+401 TTEAQILAE

-417 SDAEKIIEDNSNT
+417 EDANRIIEENAT
-430 NQPTVVVDENQS
+430 INQPLVAQDENKT
-442 PDKD
+442 PDKN

>member
-1 LEEYHDKRNN
+1 
-11 LMVLTPQEIIRDS
+11 MVLTPQEIIKDS
-24 LSNFKEEQAKARREE
+24 LTNFKEEQAKARREE

-92 RNVNDRY
+92 RNVNDKY
-99 EELTIVKNARMKQME
+99 VELSSVKNARMKQME

-129 NEIDQKFDYRPIYY
+129 DEMEERFEYRPIYY

-149 DNPYQPEAIVY
+149 DNPYKPQAIVY

-166 ADISDTDELMY
+166 ADLSDTNDLMY
-177 AYWDANMHMKF
+177 AYWDSELHIKF
-188 DDNGNVLEEI
+188 DDNGNIIEEI
-198 EHNLGILPFVFTHRE
+198 QHNLGVLPFVFTHRE

-253 VVTGLISDNSNVRA
+253 VVTGLISDNANVRA

-276 EGSNYNI
+276 EGSNYDI
-283 VSPQGNVRDVIENIK
+283 VSPEGNVRDVIENIK

-346 QYEKQFYK
+346 QYEKDFYK
-354 VEHALS
+354 VEYALS

-401 TTQAQLLAE
+401 TTQAELLAD

-417 SDAEKIIEDNSNT
+417 EDAIQVIADNKSMNEVEIVEDDS
-430 NQPTVVVDENQS
+430 QDQQQS
-442 PDKD
+442 

>member
-1 LEEYHDKRNN
+1 
-11 LMVLTPQEIIRDS
+11 MVFTPREIIQDS
-24 LSNFKEEQAKARREE
+24 LKNFKQEQAKARREE

-50 LTDQYIEGYFKSDA
+50 LTEQYIESYFNTDA

-92 RNVNDRY
+92 RNVNEKY
-99 EELTIVKNARMKQME
+99 NELTSVKNARMKQME

-129 NEIDQKFDYRPIYY
+129 DEMEQRFEYRPIYY

-149 DNPYQPEAIVY
+149 DNPYKPEAIVY

-166 ADISDTDELMY
+166 ADLSDTSDLMY
-177 AYWDANMHMKF
+177 AYWDKEICLKF

-198 EHNLGILPFVFTHRE
+198 KHNLGVLPFVFTHRE

-276 EGSNYNI
+276 EGSSYNI
-283 VSPQGNVRDVIENIK
+283 VSPEGNVRDVIENIK

-315 QSGGE
+315 QTGGE

-346 QYEKQFYK
+346 QYENEFYK
-354 VEHALS
+354 IEYALS
-360 QTNNLGL
+360 QTNSLGL
-367 PEPSQF
+367 PDPKQF

-393 EYKLKHNL
+393 EYRLKHNL
-401 TTQAQLLAE
+401 VTEAQILAE
-410 ENKDLTI
+410 ENKDLSI
-417 SDAEKIIEDNSNT
+417 DDARAIIEQNKQV
-430 NQPTVVVDENQS
+430 NQTLVVTDENNRQQ
-442 PDKD
+442 